1 MSQRIAVLGLG
12 AMGLAMARRLASGL
26 DVTGFDPDPGRR
38 GLAEDAGVAVA
49 ASPAEAARGASFVL
63 LAVRTQEH
71 AETCLFGEGGA
82 ASALEPEAIVQLTS
96 TVGVAG
102 ARSIGERLPGRFLDL
117 PVSGGPAR
125 AADGTLLVLAGGDA
139 GLLERSQPVLD
150 LLAETLVS
158 VGPNPGDGQ
167 AMKTV
172 NQLLAGVH
180 IAAAA
185 EALALAKGL
194 GLDPAA
200 ALDALG
206 AGAAASFM
214 LSNRGPRIVEALAGG
229 DPDVLSRI
237 DIFVKDLGI
246 VREAADT
253 AGLELPV
260 AAAAEALYRR
270 AEDAGSGARDDS
282 TVFLSAPRAA
292 GGS

>member
-26 DVTGFDPDPGRR
+26 EVIGFDPDPGRR

-49 ASPAEAARGASFVL
+49 ASPAEAARGATFVL

-82 ASALEPEAIVQLTS
+82 ASALEPEAIVQGFTS

-158 VGPNPGDGQ
+158 VGPNPGDEPGDEDREP
-167 AMKTV
+167 ASGGGARRRRGRG
-172 NQLLAGVH
+172 AGPGAGPRPGSSGGPRRPRSRRGSLVH
-180 IAAAA
+180 
-185 EALALAKGL
+185 ALEPRPPGSSRRL
-194 GLDPAA
+194 PAA
-200 ALDALG
+200 TPTSCR
-206 AGAAASFM
+206 AST
-214 LSNRGPRIVEALAGG
+214 S
-229 DPDVLSRI
+229 S
-237 DIFVKDLGI
+237 
-246 VREAADT
+246 
-253 AGLELPV
+253 
-260 AAAAEALYRR
+260 
-270 AEDAGSGARDDS
+270 
-282 TVFLSAPRAA
+282 
-292 GGS
+292 